1 MLLAY
6 RRATLHISPFRAIGD
21 NPDMVTDRTPTVY
34 THDHTAPHAL
44 CPVCPQAYPGAFR
57 HPQDVIDMV
66 LRQVETV
73 DTAKNALAMAL
84 HWLEDLVIYL
94 VRVYMDHARTLQAA
108 AIHVTT

>member
-1 MLLAY
+1 
-6 RRATLHISPFRAIGD
+6 
-21 NPDMVTDRTPTVY
+21 
-34 THDHTAPHAL
+34 
-44 CPVCPQAYPGAFR
+44 
-57 HPQDVIDMV
+57 MV

-108 AIHVTT
+108 AIHVTMPQRSSRP